1 MKRVI
6 FLCFGEVHYEYCQLS
21 DAKSKVQQ
29 FCLFWPVV
37 SSQLYL
43 QEKSEVFDEHCQLDP
58 MILVFPPFKS
68 SKCQMKLIG
77 SWFKEVGGGGGWGG
91 QGRTKNAFPGA
102 SAFGGR
108 GPSQIFCASFD
119 AMCQLTHTE
128 PKVLPGFAERSP
140 HCKSG
145 HSMTAHVR
153 L

>member
-1 MKRVI
+1 MNIASCQMPKVKRNH
-6 FLCFGEVHYEYCQLS
+6 F
-21 DAKSKVQQ
+21 
-29 FCLFWPVV
+29 LFWPVV

-58 MILVFPPFKS
+58 MILLFPPFKS

-77 SWFKEVGGGGGWGG
+77 SWFKEVGGGGGGG
-91 QGRTKNAFPGA
+91 GRAGQKMLFLEHPL
-102 SAFGGR
+102 SEGR

-128 PKVLPGFAERSP
+128 LKVLPGFAERSP

-145 HSMTAHVR
+145 HSMNAHVR